1 MAKSTGRKKKQREAE
16 RRERARNASQKT
28 KKSQNIGDLERVV
41 STILGGTLLVRG
53 LARRSIPG
61 LAIAATGAAFLFRGG
76 TGHCMIY
83 ESLGLSTYR
92 NSLNHDRFVDLPPEP
107 PRSENSIEKN
117 TPFLETGTQSHSKED
132 DQ

>member
-1 MAKSTGRKKKQREAE
+1 MPKSTGRKKKQREAE
-16 RRERARNASQKT
+16 RREHARNACQKT
-28 KKSQNIGDLERVV
+28 HKGQNIGDLERVV

-61 LAIAATGAAFLFRGG
+61 LAIAATGAAFLFPGG
-76 TGHCMIY
+76 TGHCIIY

-92 NSLNHDRFVDLPPEP
+92 NSLNHNRFIDLPPETA
-107 PRSENSIEKN
+107 RSENSIEKN